1 MKQVVREFR
10 GTKKGAKASRPMG
23 TAEKGARRVKGNW
36 VVRGTRGVGRSSS
49 MGSNGRGTPDR
60 GVDGEKSGGK

>member
-36 VVRGTRGVGRSSS
+36 VVRGMRGV
-49 MGSNGRGTPDR
+49 
-60 GVDGEKSGGK
+60 EKQ